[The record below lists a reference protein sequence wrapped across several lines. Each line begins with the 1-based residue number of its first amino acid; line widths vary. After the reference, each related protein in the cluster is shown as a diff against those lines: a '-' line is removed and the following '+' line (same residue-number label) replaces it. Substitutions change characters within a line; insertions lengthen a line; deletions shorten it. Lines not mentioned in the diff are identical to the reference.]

1 MSRPRPSAGEED
13 ATNINIQTGKT
24 PHEYKQRSNVEVK
37 SLNNRHNS
45 SYKDA
50 QSFKQSAEANID
62 IPAFN
67 ININYRDGRGR
78 EKHPKHSK
86 GTGK

>member
-1 MSRPRPSAGEED
+1 MSGPHPSPSEED
-13 ATNINIQTGKT
+13 ATNINTTGQTA
-24 PHEYKQRSNVEVK
+24 HEHKPEDINAEIK

-62 IPAFN
+62 IPAFD
-67 ININYRDGRGR
+67 ININYRD
-78 EKHPKHSK
+78 EVTSSTYLLMKN
-86 GTGK
+86 